1 MEIID
6 EIETLKKIIKD
17 KCSISRFGDGEFYHL
32 FNSKTSLSAGKQD
45 CSKKISDKLKKI
57 LMSDNPKILIGISGF
72 LANNDNI
79 DDRYIEYTSYMKK
92 FIRNIRLK
100 LKKHYSDL
108 VNKTFYSAEITRI
121 HNLKYKYIIVHLF
134 DQLFINNKF
143 IFVGN
148 KVVINLIKRK
158 YLQKFKDIKFI
169 LVEKFNAYQD
179 YDKILKKCL
188 ENNTSKE
195 YVYLLSIG
203 ITATILSYDLCQK
216 GYWAIDIGH
225 YFELLKKI

>member
-1 MEIID
+1 M
-6 EIETLKKIIKD
+6 
-17 KCSISRFGDGEFYHL
+17 
-32 FNSKTSLSAGKQD
+32 
-45 CSKKISDKLKKI
+45 
-57 LMSDNPKILIGISGF
+57 
-72 LANNDNI
+72 
-79 DDRYIEYTSYMKK
+79 
-92 FIRNIRLK
+92 
-100 LKKHYSDL
+100 
-108 VNKTFYSAEITRI
+108 
-121 HNLKYKYIIVHLF
+121 
-134 DQLFINNKF
+134 
-143 IFVGN
+143 
-148 KVVINLIKRK
+148 VINLIKRK

-203 ITATILSYDLCQK
+203 ITATILSYDLGQK